1 LAWKKPAVA
10 IEWNEEAYMDSAS
23 AVGVKAASHSGTVA
37 GNVYADLS
45 RCSGGSHIYCS
56 LLFFLFF

>member
-23 AVGVKAASHSGTVA
+23 AVGVKAATTR
-37 GNVYADLS
+37 NK
-45 RCSGGSHIYCS
+45 S
-56 LLFFLFF
+56 LVF